1 MEHVAVVA
9 AVAAS
14 ARHQIIAMGKVEAEE
29 VVVKPLAQLAA

>member
-14 ARHQIIAMGKVEAEE
+14 ARHQIAMGNVEAAEE
-29 VVVKPLAQLAA
+29 VKPLAQLAA